1 MREKVHFPLISK
13 PWCAVELCHAT
24 FVILD
29 HSLHGVEVI
38 RGSSLRA
45 SGGVIVGDR
54 IVMLDIRWLQRTA
67 PLTGLAPQR
76 RPWLIHPLKHVGDI
90 RFSRH

>member
-1 MREKVHFPLISK
+1 MTEKVHFPLISK
-13 PWCAVELCHAT
+13 PWCAVALCRAT
-24 FVILD
+24 FVTLD

-54 IVMLDIRWLQRTA
+54 IVLLDIRWLQRTA
-67 PLTGLAPQR
+67 PLTGLV
-76 RPWLIHPLKHVGDI
+76 PL
-90 RFSRH
+90 